1 MTETATHDE
10 EIFTPQEIPL
20 GGGIS
25 SYISFL
31 TQSAPST
38 ISFRTGAGR
47 IFRDLLIHW
56 PTIDT
61 WENEAQ
67 ELCQRIT
74 DAVYPLTGVLF
85 AQAVDITVTIS
96 PTPIE
101 APARIDA
108 MSTYVVFDVEKNLER
123 LFFLSPKHDLPQ
135 TEIMETSKGIVVLCR
150 PLHYLYH
157 TIKDDRQD
165 LRHPLIG
172 IFEMPERM
180 IAALYELPDFVPR
193 DKILL
198 DSIKTKIK
206 SLPKTI
212 ENDAEQREANLA
224 LPSRHLSL
232 TGPVLAATTSL
243 SALSPPVRALERRIM
258 MHVMDKSLSADMRL
272 GLRRVAQN
280 LRAIYP
286 QAIVVEAA
294 HQETERPAFIVSPPA
309 TGPALQPILTRQP
322 TQQPILTPTL
332 QPVMPLATT
341 GQATQTQA
349 TTPTTQPIA
358 AVATAAQFVR
368 QPEAAIP
375 APRPATPLVTAAQ
388 LAQPQGTA
396 TPTAQPITPVAT
408 AAQELQS
415 QRATTPVAQPASPQT
430 TTGQVTQTAPAA
442 LPVTPVATAEQSL
455 QPQAIATPAAQP
467 ATPQT
472 TTGQVTQ
479 TAPAAL
485 PVTPVATAEQ
495 TAQPQAM
502 ATPTAQPISTQATA
516 ELVAQTIPTAQPVTP
531 VATTEQTPQPQTIAA
546 PATQPV
552 TPQTTAGLVAQATPT
567 AQPITPVATAAQELQ
582 SQQATT
588 PAAQPASPQTAAGL
602 VAQAT
607 PTQQPVTPLATS
619 DRRTGTRERRA
630 WPRSPTPSATPSP
643 RPIDYAPQ
651 RTNGF
656 FASSPHRFTEP
667 EVRQKGFYDRLRPS
681 APSAFPKAVSS
692 AGVGGLN
699 KSAFPSSG
707 FSNNILAAAAVMGGT
722 KTKKDDRL
730 KPEKDL
736 RAQNIRSDSPPA
748 PIASANVKKSN
759 KGAPPKLDKDLIA
772 QAEFAKNKLWATFPT
787 PSPTP
792 TPRSPVTRK
801 KA

>member
-415 QRATTPVAQPASPQT
+415 Q
-430 TTGQVTQTAPAA
+430 
-442 LPVTPVATAEQSL
+442 
-455 QPQAIATPAAQP
+455 
-467 ATPQT
+467 
-472 TTGQVTQ
+472 
-479 TAPAAL
+479 
-485 PVTPVATAEQ
+485 
-495 TAQPQAM
+495 
-502 ATPTAQPISTQATA
+502 
-516 ELVAQTIPTAQPVTP
+516 
-531 VATTEQTPQPQTIAA
+531 
-546 PATQPV
+546 
-552 TPQTTAGLVAQATPT
+552 
-567 AQPITPVATAAQELQ
+567 
-582 SQQATT
+582 QATT

>member
-1 MTETATHDE
+1 MTEAATHDE

-31 TQSAPST
+31 TQSVPST

-85 AQAVDITVTIS
+85 AQAVDIKVTIS

-101 APARIDA
+101 APARIDT

-123 LFFLSPKHDLPQ
+123 LFFLSPKHELPQ
-135 TEIMETSKGIVVLCR
+135 AEMLETPKGIVVLCR

-198 DSIKTKIK
+198 DSIKSKIQA
-206 SLPKTI
+206 LPKTI
-212 ENDAEQREANLA
+212 ENDAEGREANLA

-309 TGPALQPILTRQP
+309 TSPALQPILIRQP

-341 GQATQTQA
+341 GQATQTQTA
-349 TTPTTQPIA
+349 MPTPQAVA
-358 AVATAAQFVR
+358 ALATAAQFVR

-375 APRPATPLVTAAQ
+375 APRPATTVVTAAQ
-388 LAQPQGTA
+388 LAQPQATTSLTAQFVSQQTTTGLGTQTAPAPQPVTPGATAEQLSQPQVIA
-396 TPTAQPITPVAT
+396 TPTAQPV
-408 AAQELQS
+408 S
-415 QRATTPVAQPASPQT
+415 QQT
-430 TTGQVTQTAPAA
+430 TTGQIAQTAP
-442 LPVTPVATAEQSL
+442 TAQ
-455 QPQAIATPAAQP
+455 
-467 ATPQT
+467 
-472 TTGQVTQ
+472 
-479 TAPAAL
+479 

-495 TAQPQAM
+495 TTQQQAITTPSAQPVMPQTTAELAAQ
-502 ATPTAQPISTQATA
+502 ATPTAQPITPMATA
-516 ELVAQTIPTAQPVTP
+516 EQAYQFLQ
-531 VATTEQTPQPQTIAA
+531 ATTPAA
-546 PATQPV
+546 QPV

-567 AQPITPVATAAQELQ
+567 AQPITPVATAAQALQ

-588 PAAQPASPQTAAGL
+588 PDAQPAAPQTAAGL

-630 WPRSPTPSATPSP
+630 WPRSPTPSATPFTQ
-643 RPIDYAPQ
+643 PIDYAPQ
-651 RTNGF
+651 RTNEF

-667 EVRQKGFYDRLRPS
+667 EIRQKGFYDRLRPS
-681 APSAFPKAVSS
+681 SPSAFPKAVSS
-692 AGVGGLN
+692 ENIGGLN
-699 KSAFPSSG
+699 KSVFPSSG
-707 FSNNILAAAAVMGGT
+707 FSKNVLAAAAIMGGT
-722 KTKKDDRL
+722 KTNKDDRL
-730 KPEKDL
+730 KPEKAL
-736 RAQNIRSDSPPA
+736 KAQAQNTRSNRPPA
-748 PIASANVKKSN
+748 PVVSANVKKAN
-759 KGAPPKLDKDLIA
+759 KDIPPKPDKDLIA
-772 QAEFAKNKLWATFPT
+772 QADFAKNKLWATFPT

-792 TPRSPVTRK
+792 TPHSPVTRK